1 MKACYRSPMLVKR
14 DIRRR
19 FDRAAPGFESADF
32 VHAVTRDGLLER
44 LEPLLVEAR
53 TILDLGSAT
62 GATGR
67 QLRKRF
73 RRAHV
78 VSLDYSHAM
87 LQTAR
92 RRKSLLS
99 KSSYVRA
106 DAEYLPFADGAFD
119 LVVANQLLPW
129 IPEPARL
136 FSEVARVLRQ
146 GGVFAFATL
155 GPDSLREL
163 ADAWSGVDAAAHV
176 NRFADMHDVGDGLVR
191 AGLADPVLDVDRLVI
206 RYEDAN
212 KLFADLTQ
220 AGARNALAARPRG
233 LVGRSRF
240 EAMKAALATP
250 GTPGQIALDL
260 ELVYGHCWG
269 SGGGKTRGDVH
280 IAANRIPLRR

>member
-1 MKACYRSPMLVKR
+1 MFVKR

-19 FDRAAPGFESADF
+19 FDRAAADFGSADF
-32 VHAVTRDGLLER
+32 VHAATREGLLER

-62 GATGR
+62 GAAGR
-67 QLRKRF
+67 LLRKRF
-73 RRAHV
+73 RQAHL
-78 VSLDYSHAM
+78 VSLDFSLAM
-87 LQTAR
+87 LEAAR

-99 KSSYVRA
+99 KSSFVLA
-106 DAEYLPFADGAFD
+106 DAEHLPFADGAFD

-129 IPEPARL
+129 IPEPDRL
-136 FSEVARVLRQ
+136 FAEVARVLRK

-163 ADAWSGVDAAAHV
+163 AEAWSGVDAAAHV
-176 NRFADMHDVGDGLVR
+176 NRFPDMHDVGDSLVR

-206 RYEDAN
+206 RYEDTDR
-212 KLFADLTQ
+212 LFADLTH

-233 LVGRSRF
+233 LVGRGRF
-240 EAMKAALATP
+240 RAMKAALAAP
-250 GTPGQIALDL
+250 GTSGQVALDL

-269 SGGGKTRGDVH
+269 GGARKGPGDFR
-280 IAANRIPLRR
+280 IDAGRIPLRR

>member
-1 MKACYRSPMLVKR
+1 MYVKR

-19 FDRAAPGFESADF
+19 FDRAAANFESADF
-32 VHAVTRDGLLER
+32 VHAATREGLFER

-67 QLRKRF
+67 RLRKRF

-78 VSLDYSHAM
+78 VSLDFSLAM
-87 LQTAR
+87 LEAAR
-92 RRKSLLS
+92 TRKSLLS
-99 KSSYVRA
+99 KSSFVLA
-106 DAEYLPFADGAFD
+106 DAEQLPFGDAVFD
-119 LVVANQLLPW
+119 LVVSNQLLPW
-129 IPEPARL
+129 IPEPERL
-136 FSEVARVLRQ
+136 FAEVARVLRK

-163 ADAWSGVDAAAHV
+163 AQAWSDVDAAAHV
-176 NRFADMHDVGDGLVR
+176 NRFPDMHDVGDSLVR

-206 RYEDAN
+206 RYEDAD
-212 KLFADLTQ
+212 KLFADLTH
-220 AGARNALAARPRG
+220 AGARNVLAARPRG
-233 LVGRSRF
+233 LVGRGRF

-250 GTPGQIALDL
+250 GTAGQIALDL

-269 SGGGKTRGDVH
+269 GGARKARGDFRVD
-280 IAANRIPLRR
+280 AARIPLRR

>member
-1 MKACYRSPMLVKR
+1 MFVKR

-19 FDRAAPGFESADF
+19 FDRAAADFGSADF
-32 VHAVTRDGLLER
+32 VHAATREGLFER

-62 GATGR
+62 GAAGR
-67 QLRKRF
+67 LLRKRF
-73 RRAHV
+73 RRAHL
-78 VSLDYSHAM
+78 VSLDFSLPM
-87 LQTAR
+87 LEAAR

-99 KSSYVRA
+99 KSSFVLA
-106 DAEYLPFADGAFD
+106 DAEQLPFADGAFD

-129 IPEPARL
+129 IPEPDRL
-136 FSEVARVLRQ
+136 FAEVARVLRK

-163 ADAWSGVDAAAHV
+163 AQAWSGVDAAAHV
-176 NRFADMHDVGDGLVR
+176 NRFPDMHDVGDSLVR

-212 KLFADLTQ
+212 RLFADLTH

-233 LVGRSRF
+233 LVVRGRF
-240 EAMKAALATP
+240 QAMKAVLATP
-250 GTPGQIALDL
+250 GTSGQVALDL

-269 SGGGKTRGDVH
+269 GGARNGPGDFR
-280 IAANRIPLRR
+280 IDAGRIPVRR

>member
-1 MKACYRSPMLVKR
+1 MFVKR

-19 FDRAAPGFESADF
+19 FDRAAADFGSADF
-32 VHAVTRDGLLER
+32 VHAATREGLFER

-62 GATGR
+62 GAAGR
-67 QLRKRF
+67 LLRKRF
-73 RRAHV
+73 RRAHL
-78 VSLDYSHAM
+78 VSLDFSLPM
-87 LQTAR
+87 LEAAR

-99 KSSYVRA
+99 KSSFVLA
-106 DAEYLPFADGAFD
+106 DAEHLPFADGAFD

-129 IPEPARL
+129 IPEPDRL
-136 FSEVARVLRQ
+136 FAEVARVLRK

-163 ADAWSGVDAAAHV
+163 AQAWSGVDAAVHV
-176 NRFADMHDVGDGLVR
+176 NRFPDMHDVGDSLVR

-212 KLFADLTQ
+212 RLFADLTH

-233 LVGRSRF
+233 LVGRGRF
-240 EAMKAALATP
+240 RAMKAALATP
-250 GTPGQIALDL
+250 GTSGQVALDL

-269 SGGGKTRGDVH
+269 GGARNGPGDFR
-280 IAANRIPLRR
+280 IDAGRIPVRR